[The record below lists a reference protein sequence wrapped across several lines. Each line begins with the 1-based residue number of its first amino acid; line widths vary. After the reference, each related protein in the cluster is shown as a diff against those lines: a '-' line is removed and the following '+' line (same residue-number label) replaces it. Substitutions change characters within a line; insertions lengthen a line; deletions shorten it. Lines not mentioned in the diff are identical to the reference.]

1 MNWEGT
7 IKKKV
12 LDEIWWN
19 DYWRS
24 TPLMNKPWLVITP
37 IAFSVVSPSSPNAR
51 EAFPSKNFQ
60 HLFLKDMWDLPSP
73 SYGHLSH
80 KDSIFQDESGY
91 GSIPMKIPF
100 LMGWTSIKSQLFWC
114 EQKGYKVLTHCQ
126 IRFQSI
132 MFRVVYRPILFK
144 WIRIFHSW
152 SSSPSKPT
160 KFWAHLA
167 RWLLLYMEYERQMV
181 ATQPSPNGR
190 ILVSKIGDI
199 TNEDEVWRDHMM
211 GPPAS
216 FPYHSYIDTPEEW
229 EVLVTLMG
237 GASNQWK
244 SLQRTLHI
252 CQLGTIIAVSGK
264 NGHEWKRVDKC
275 WNHQL
280 G

>member
-1 MNWEGT
+1 MWTEGVQGFDTLPNKVPKHHVSSSLPSNSFQMN
-7 IKKKV
+7 
-12 LDEIWWN
+12 
-19 DYWRS
+19 
-24 TPLMNKPWLVITP
+24 
-37 IAFSVVSPSSPNAR
+37 PNL
-51 EAFPSKNFQ
+51 P
-60 HLFLKDMWDLPSP
+60 FLKQLTFKA
-73 SYGHLSH
+73 YQVLST
-80 KDSIFQDESGY
+80 FG
-91 GSIPMKIPF
+91 
-100 LMGWTSIKSQLFWC
+100 
-114 EQKGYKVLTHCQ
+114 
-126 IRFQSI
+126 
-132 MFRVVYRPILFK
+132 
-144 WIRIFHSW
+144 
-152 SSSPSKPT
+152 
-160 KFWAHLA
+160 

-190 ILVSKIGDI
+190 ILVSKIVDI